1 MHTTLS
7 PQKKSIRAAKEIRKR
22 IKEKDQQSS
31 NPEKRRERKKRNE
44 KKREMASWTYPTGY
58 FVLTM
63 IKCLS
68 QVTSVD
74 HG

>member
-1 MHTTLS
+1 MHTTPS
-7 PQKKSIRAAKEIRKR
+7 PQKKSIRAKEIRKR

-31 NPEKRRERKKRNE
+31 NPEKGGERKKRNE